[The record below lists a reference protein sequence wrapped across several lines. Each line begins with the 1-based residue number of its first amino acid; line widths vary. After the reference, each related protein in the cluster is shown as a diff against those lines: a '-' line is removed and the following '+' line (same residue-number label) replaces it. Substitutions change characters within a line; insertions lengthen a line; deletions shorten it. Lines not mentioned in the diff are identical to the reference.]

1 MTART
6 NANRMQ
12 GLLERAGV
20 PWAAS
25 EGTEEEQGSRLASHL
40 EAVAAFEGEYLN
52 VFGRSI
58 DLLTDMEGDRE
69 LDPLIQTFA
78 IPLTAN
84 MRMMVYCILK
94 GGRITKLSYEYEAE
108 RSSRL
113 RVEVAF
119 ADGTHPVFESD
130 EHWDAL
136 VLHQLGIAK
145 VGGRPLIDSYLSF
158 RPS

>member
-1 MTART
+1 
-6 NANRMQ
+6 
-12 GLLERAGV
+12 
-20 PWAAS
+20 
-25 EGTEEEQGSRLASHL
+25 
-40 EAVAAFEGEYLN
+40 
-52 VFGRSI
+52 
-58 DLLTDMEGDRE
+58 MEGDRE